1 MIVVGVV
8 GGVASGKTLVTDHL
22 KSLGAVV
29 LDADRVGH
37 DVLKLP
43 HVIRQIREHWGN
55 AVIGEDGLVDRSQLA
70 QIVFDPSNV
79 QQLERLEQITHP
91 LIKERL
97 QEQIQQI
104 RAAGRAPM
112 IVLDAAIMV
121 KTGWYRLCDEIVF
134 VDAITETRLARAAAR
149 GWSAEMLARREAAQA
164 PIERKKEL
172 STIQIDNNGT
182 RQATYRQVQL
192 LWDRLVNHS

>member
-55 AVIGEDGLVDRSQLA
+55 AVIGEDGLVDRPQLA

-134 VDAITETRLARAAAR
+134 VDATTETRLARAAAR